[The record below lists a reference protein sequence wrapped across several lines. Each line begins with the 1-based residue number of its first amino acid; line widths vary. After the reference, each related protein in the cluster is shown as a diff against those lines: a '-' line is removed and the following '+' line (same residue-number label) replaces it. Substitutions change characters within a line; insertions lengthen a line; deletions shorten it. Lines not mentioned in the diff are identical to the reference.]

1 MILLGLTV
9 LNKHTNYQSF
19 QDDLYVQSMHRII
32 QLDSNSTKPNT
43 AKSRN
48 HSLPATKIHKY

>member
-19 QDDLYVQSMHRII
+19 QDDLYVRSMHRI

-48 HSLPATKIHKY
+48 HSLPATKMHKY